1 MAGPSAGTLVVPAGR
16 WRNVTSGAA
25 LAFTLVASG
34 AGLFLDEPPIRLGT
48 DMGSGDLL
56 RLVAVLI
63 LLTGLAHSA
72 VRYAAKRHSL
82 VDELSL
88 LVFLVCGVNL
98 VVQLTGGSRS
108 YWQGLYL
115 VLGGL
120 ASVAFTRRLVVVMVA
135 AVLALEI
142 ANWTVQPGTS
152 LVDLS
157 RLALLFLLAVV
168 GFNFM
173 ERAERERAERAE
185 DRLLRLNAGLK
196 QLSGSDEDEAVSP
209 LSEDGQRAS
218 RAEQL
223 QKLDSHLAPLLG
235 LVRKATGADD
245 AVLLQIA
252 ADESSFWVR
261 LHARPERSPSVRRFS
276 LRGSIFA
283 EVLRLERDVVLS
295 GFQGADAQGP
305 PWLSKDEPASSAC
318 AVPIR
323 IWDEPPW
330 ILVLHHRAPDFFDAE
345 RRDLARAVALQMK
358 EAQALF
364 RRQAQKSVEEI
375 ELKGLLRA
383 SENLSGTTRLAELL
397 DHIVEYTRDVSRFDT
412 CAICLREEGKD
423 EFLVAVAEGYR
434 KEILGARFPLEA
446 PTWAGWV
453 LRAREE
459 PLVIR
464 MERRSGMPILDPKER
479 VPPGASFLAVPLKA
493 QNRIS
498 GTLLLTRQGE
508 SFTSRELRLLRIY
521 CNQAAVAL
529 ENAIVYERVENLAAT
544 DSLTG
549 LFNRRY
555 FESSLA
561 RELARCD
568 RTSSG
573 LALLVV
579 DIDHFKGFNDAYG
592 HVMGDLVLRKVALT
606 LQTALR
612 KGDVLARFGGEEF
625 VVILPQVNH
634 RGAMDSA
641 ERLRQSVA
649 RSGVHPGGPRRK
661 VTVSI
666 GVALFPEHATG
677 ADELLRAADGA
688 LYQAK
693 NLGRDRV
700 AIHAVAAAAE
710 AAADADA
717 EAEADA
723 DADPDASTSELNPA
737 P

>member
-1 MAGPSAGTLVVPAGR
+1 MAGPGSSSTTLVVPGGR
-16 WRNVTSGAA
+16 FRNVVSGGA

-34 AGLFLDEPPIRLGT
+34 AGLFLDEPPIRLGPG
-48 DMGSGDLL
+48 MGTGDLL
-56 RLVAVLI
+56 RLATVLV
-63 LLTGLAHSA
+63 LLSGLAYSA
-72 VRYAAKRHSL
+72 VRYAAKQHSF

-120 ASVAFTRRLVVVMVA
+120 ASVAFSRRLVVIMVA
-135 AVLALEI
+135 VVLAVEI
-142 ANWTVQPGTS
+142 ANWSVQPGTS
-152 LVDLS
+152 IIDLS

-168 GFNFM
+168 GFNYM

-185 DRLLRLNAGLK
+185 DRLLRLDAGLK
-196 QLSGSDEDEAVSP
+196 QLAGPEEDDAEVISP

-223 QKLDSHLAPLLG
+223 QKLDTHLAPLLA

-245 AVLLQIA
+245 AVLLQVA
-252 ADESSFWVR
+252 ADEGSFWVR
-261 LHARPERSPSVRRFS
+261 LHASAERTPSVRRFP
-276 LRGSIFA
+276 LRGSIFS
-283 EVLRLERDVVLS
+283 EVLKSERDVVLAGLRDS
-295 GFQGADAQGP
+295 DAP
-305 PWLSKDEPASSAC
+305 PWLPKDEPVPSVC

-330 ILVLHHRAPDFFDAE
+330 ILALHHGARDFFDEE
-345 RRDLARAVALQMK
+345 RRELARAVALQMR

-364 RRQAQKSVEEI
+364 RREAQKSVEEI
-375 ELKGLLRA
+375 ELKGLLKA
-383 SENLSGTTRLAELL
+383 SEKLSGTTRLAELL
-397 DHIVEYTRDVSRFDT
+397 EHMVDYARDVSRFDT
-412 CAICLREEGKD
+412 CAICLREEAK
-423 EFLVAVAEGYR
+423 EQFVVAVAEGYR
-434 KEILGARFPLEA
+434 KEILGNRFPLEA

-459 PLVIR
+459 PLAIR

-479 VPPGASFLAVPLKA
+479 HLPGASFLAVPLKA
-493 QNRIS
+493 HNRVS
-498 GTLLLTRQGE
+498 GALLLTRHGE

-521 CNQAAVAL
+521 CNQAAIAI

-568 RTSSG
+568 RTSSR
-573 LALLVV
+573 LALLMV
-579 DIDHFKGFNDAYG
+579 DIDHFKSFNDTYG
-592 HVMGDLVLRKVALT
+592 HAMGDVVLRRVALT
-606 LQTALR
+606 LQNALR

-625 VVILPQVNH
+625 VVILPQVTH
-634 RGAMDSA
+634 QGALESA
-641 ERLRQSVA
+641 ERLRASVA
-649 RSGVHPGGPRRK
+649 SSSLHPGGPRRK

-666 GVALFPEHATG
+666 GVALFPEHAAPG
-677 ADELLRAADGA
+677 DGEGLLLAADGA

-693 NLGRDRV
+693 HLGRDRV
-700 AIHAVAAAAE
+700 EIHRPDE
-710 AAADADA
+710 DP
-717 EAEADA
+717 A
-723 DADPDASTSELNPA
+723 DADPTSSAVHP
-737 P
+737 

>member
-1 MAGPSAGTLVVPAGR
+1 VSSRPTPSFVGLSTGSLLVPAGR
-16 WRNVTSGAA
+16 WRNVASSAA
-25 LAFTLVASG
+25 LVLTLVASG
-34 AGLFLDEPPIRLGT
+34 AGLFLDEPPIRVGT
-48 DMGSGDLL
+48 DMGVGDLV
-56 RLVAVLI
+56 RLLAVVV
-63 LLTGLAHSA
+63 LLGGLAHSA
-72 VRYAAKRHSL
+72 VRYAAKQHTFL
-82 VDELSL
+82 DELSL

-120 ASVAFTRRLVVVMVA
+120 ASVAFSRRLVVVMVA
-135 AVLALEI
+135 AVLAVEV

-157 RLALLFLLAVV
+157 RLALLFLLAVI

-185 DRLLRLNAGLK
+185 DRLLRLNAGLQ
-196 QLSGSDEDEAVSP
+196 QLSGPEEDEAISP

-245 AVLLQIA
+245 AVLLQVD
-252 ADESSFWVR
+252 ADEGSFWVR
-261 LHARPERSPSVRRFS
+261 LHSSPERAPSVRRFP
-276 LRGSIFA
+276 LRGSIFS
-283 EVLRLERDVVLS
+283 EVLKSDRDVVVE
-295 GFQGADAQGP
+295 GFRDMDGP
-305 PWLSKDEPASSAC
+305 PWLPKDEPVPSVCS
-318 AVPIR
+318 VPIR

-330 ILVLHHRAPDFFDAE
+330 ILALHHRAPGFFDEE
-345 RRDLARAVALQMK
+345 RRELARAVAQQMK
-358 EAQALF
+358 EAQTLF
-364 RRQAQKSVEEI
+364 RRQAQKSVEEL

-383 SENLSGTTRLAELL
+383 SEKLSGTTRLAELL
-397 DHIVEYTRDVSRFDT
+397 NHMVDYARDVSKFDT
-412 CAICLREEGKD
+412 CAICLREDGKD
-423 EFLVAVAEGYR
+423 QFLVAVADGYR
-434 KEILGARFPLEA
+434 KEIVGNHFPLEA

-459 PLVIR
+459 PLAIR

-479 VPPGASFLAVPLKA
+479 TLPGASFLAVPLKA

-508 SFTSRELRLLRIY
+508 PFTSRELRLLRIY

-544 DSLTG
+544 DALTG

-555 FESSLA
+555 FEGSLA
-561 RELARCD
+561 QELARCD
-568 RTSSG
+568 RTSSR
-573 LALLVV
+573 LALLVI
-579 DIDHFKGFNDAYG
+579 DIDHFKSFNDTYG

-606 LQTALR
+606 LQGALR
-612 KGDVLARFGGEEF
+612 KADVLARFGGEEF
-625 VVILPQVNH
+625 VVILPQVTLK
-634 RGAMDSA
+634 GAMESA
-641 ERLRQSVA
+641 ERLRDSVA
-649 RSGVHPGGPRRK
+649 RSAVHPGGPRKK

-666 GVALFPEHATG
+666 GVALFPDQASNG
-677 ADELLRAADGA
+677 DELLRAADGA

-693 NLGRDRV
+693 HLGRNRV
-700 AIHAVAAAAE
+700 EIHRVE
-710 AAADADA
+710 AAD
-717 EAEADA
+717 
-723 DADPDASTSELNPA
+723 STSESETRPDL
-737 P
+737 